1 MLSFAV
7 LKKLLTNILEQTQ
20 LTIIVGQIFLWGF
33 IDIVFKV
40 KKNPTLKKKSL
51 FLKDT
56 EFIPDV

>member
-40 KKNPTLKKKSL
+40 KKKSYTKKKSL

-56 EFIPDV
+56 DFIPDV